1 MPTYDY
7 ECSKCGHTFDA
18 FQRMSDEPL
27 TVCPACKK
35 HALRRLIGGGMGVIF
50 KGSGFY
56 ATDSRSSDSGK
67 KKSEAVSSSGGAS
80 AGESA
85 GGAAGESAGS
95 SGTASGNDGASSTK
109 TSTAAAASTGSDS

>member
-7 ECSKCGHTFDA
+7 ECSKCGHRFDA
-18 FQRMSDEPL
+18 FQSMSDEPL

-56 ATDSRSSDSGK
+56 ATDSRASSKK
-67 KKSEAVSSSGGAS
+67 KKSESVSASSGSTDGGSAGATSSSSGS
-80 AGESA
+80 D
-85 GGAAGESAGS
+85 
-95 SGTASGNDGASSTK
+95 GTASTK
-109 TSTAAAASTGSDS
+109 TSTPAAASTGSDS